1 MDKNQKQQLMTGL
14 FILSGL
20 ALLLLLL
27 FLLGLSDLFARKV
40 TLRTG
45 FSESVQGLSKGS
57 AVKYRGVQIGT
68 VSGIYI
74 LIREN
79 IIQVDMEIEPK
90 YFSLKTKGR
99 NDSNTEFFKFLRSEI
114 KEKGLRARLEMLG
127 ITGMKYIDFD
137 YFAKPDANLPA
148 IPKAL
153 GRQGIFYIPSVTS
166 QMKDITGTLT
176 MAVDRISRIRF
187 EQISEQLET
196 ALTGLGQILSSQEL
210 RSTIARINDTAENL
224 ETSTR
229 AIASVLSESRIQA
242 VVQQLEKNLTALN
255 TLQQQLF
262 RITGEARLPQT
273 AASFRQLLDNF
284 SATAGNID
292 NSLLKVNQTLES
304 IRILADDLSEDPASL
319 IRGKSEKME
328 QKIK

>member
-1 MDKNQKQQLMTGL
+1 MDKNQKQQLMTGI

-27 FLLGLSDLFARKV
+27 FTLGLSDFFAHKV
-40 TLRTG
+40 ALRTG

-74 LIREN
+74 LVNEN

-90 YFSLKTKGR
+90 YFAVRKSGSS
-99 NDSNTEFFKFLRSEI
+99 DSNAEFFKFLRSEI

-137 YFAKPDANLPA
+137 YFAKPGAVLPPA
-148 IPKAL
+148 PKAVSP
-153 GRQGIFYIPSVTS
+153 RGIFYIPSVTS

-187 EQISEQLET
+187 ERISEQLET
-196 ALTGLGQILSSQEL
+196 ALTSLGQLLASQEI

-224 ETSTR
+224 ETSSR
-229 AIASVLSESRIQA
+229 AIASVLSESRIQT
-242 VVQQLEKNLTALN
+242 VVQQLEKNLAALN
-255 TLQQQLF
+255 TLQQLLF
-262 RITGEARLPQT
+262 RIAGESKIPQT
-273 AASFRQLLDNF
+273 TAAFRELLGNF
-284 SATAGNID
+284 SSTARD
-292 NSLLKVNQTLES
+292 LDDSLLKLNQTLES
-304 IRILADDLSEDPASL
+304 IRVLADDLSEDPASL

-328 QKIK
+328 QK

>member
-1 MDKNQKQQLMTGL
+1 MDKNQKQQLMTGI

-27 FLLGLSDLFARKV
+27 FTLGLSDFFAHKV
-40 TLRTG
+40 ALRTG

-74 LIREN
+74 LVNEN

-90 YFSLKTKGR
+90 YFAVRKNGSS
-99 NDSNTEFFKFLRSEI
+99 DSNAEFFKFLRSEI

-137 YFAKPDANLPA
+137 YFAKPGAVLPPA
-148 IPKAL
+148 PKAVSP
-153 GRQGIFYIPSVTS
+153 RGIFYIPSVTS

-187 EQISEQLET
+187 ERISEQLET
-196 ALTGLGQILSSQEL
+196 ALTSLGQLLASQEI

-224 ETSTR
+224 ETSSR
-229 AIASVLSESRIQA
+229 AIASVLSESRIQT
-242 VVQQLEKNLTALN
+242 VVQQLEKNLAALN
-255 TLQQQLF
+255 TLQQLLF
-262 RITGEARLPQT
+262 RIAGESKIPQT
-273 AASFRQLLDNF
+273 TAAFRELLGNF
-284 SATAGNID
+284 SSTARNLD
-292 NSLLKVNQTLES
+292 DSLLKLNQTLES
-304 IRILADDLSEDPASL
+304 IRVLADDLSEDPASL

-328 QKIK
+328 QK

>member
-1 MDKNQKQQLMTGL
+1 MDKNQKQQLMTGI

-27 FLLGLSDLFARKV
+27 FTLGLSDFFAHKV
-40 TLRTG
+40 ALRTG

-74 LIREN
+74 LVNEN

-90 YFSLKTKGR
+90 YFAVRKNGSS
-99 NDSNTEFFKFLRSEI
+99 DSNAEFFKFLRSEI

-137 YFAKPDANLPA
+137 YFAKPGAVLPPA
-148 IPKAL
+148 PKAVSP
-153 GRQGIFYIPSVTS
+153 RGIFYIPSVTS

-176 MAVDRISRIRF
+176 MAVDRISRIRI
-187 EQISEQLET
+187 ERISEQLET
-196 ALTGLGQILSSQEL
+196 ALTSLGQLLASQEI

-224 ETSTR
+224 ETSSR
-229 AIASVLSESRIQA
+229 AIASVLSESRIQT
-242 VVQQLEKNLTALN
+242 VVQQLEKNLAALN
-255 TLQQQLF
+255 TLQQLLF
-262 RITGEARLPQT
+262 RIAGESKIPQT
-273 AASFRQLLDNF
+273 TAAFRELLGNF
-284 SATAGNID
+284 SSTARNLD
-292 NSLLKVNQTLES
+292 DSLLKLNQTLES
-304 IRILADDLSEDPASL
+304 IRVLADDLSEDPASL

-328 QKIK
+328 QK

>member
-1 MDKNQKQQLMTGL
+1 MDKNQKQQLMTGI

-27 FLLGLSDLFARKV
+27 FALGLSDFFAHKV

-74 LIREN
+74 LVKEN
-79 IIQVDMEIEPK
+79 IIQIDMEIEPK
-90 YFSLKTKGR
+90 YFAVGQPGS
-99 NDSNTEFFKFLRSEI
+99 DSNTEFFNFLRSEI
-114 KEKGLRARLEMLG
+114 KAKGLRARLEMLG

-137 YFAKPDANLPA
+137 YFAKPGTVLPPA
-148 IPKAL
+148 PKAV
-153 GRQGIFYIPSVTS
+153 GPRGVFYIPSVTS

-187 EQISEQLET
+187 ERISEQLET
-196 ALTGLGQILSSQEL
+196 ALTGLGQLLASQEI

-224 ETSTR
+224 QTSSR
-229 AIASVLSESRIQA
+229 AIASVLNESRIQT
-242 VVQQLEKNLTALN
+242 VVQQLEKNLASLN
-255 TLQQQLF
+255 KLQQLMLH
-262 RITGEARLPQT
+262 IAGESKLPQT
-273 AASFRQLLDNF
+273 TAAFRELLGNF
-284 SATAGNID
+284 SSTARD
-292 NSLLKVNQTLES
+292 LDDSLLKLNQALES
-304 IRILADDLSEDPASL
+304 IRVLADDLSENPASL
-319 IRGKSEKME
+319 IRGKTEKME
-328 QKIK
+328 QK

>member
-1 MDKNQKQQLMTGL
+1 MDKNQKQQLLTGI

-27 FLLGLSDLFARKV
+27 FTLGLSDFFAHKV
-40 TLRTG
+40 ALRTG

-74 LIREN
+74 LVNEN

-90 YFSLKTKGR
+90 YFAVRKSGSS
-99 NDSNTEFFKFLRSEI
+99 DSNAEFFKFLRSEI

-137 YFAKPDANLPA
+137 YFAKPGAVLPPA
-148 IPKAL
+148 PKAVSP
-153 GRQGIFYIPSVTS
+153 RGIFYIPSVTS

-187 EQISEQLET
+187 ERISEQLET
-196 ALTGLGQILSSQEL
+196 ALTSLGQLLASQEI

-224 ETSTR
+224 ETSSR
-229 AIASVLSESRIQA
+229 AIASVLSESRIQT
-242 VVQQLEKNLTALN
+242 VVQQLEKNLAALN
-255 TLQQQLF
+255 TLQQLLF
-262 RITGEARLPQT
+262 RIAGESKIPQT
-273 AASFRQLLDNF
+273 TAAFRELLGNF
-284 SATAGNID
+284 SSTARD
-292 NSLLKVNQTLES
+292 LDDSLLKLNQTLES
-304 IRILADDLSEDPASL
+304 IRVLADDLSEDPASL

-328 QKIK
+328 QK

>member
-1 MDKNQKQQLMTGL
+1 MDKNQKQQLMTGI

-27 FLLGLSDLFARKV
+27 FALGLSDFFAHKV

-74 LIREN
+74 LVKEN
-79 IIQVDMEIEPK
+79 IIQIDMEIEPK
-90 YFSLKTKGR
+90 YFAVGQPGS
-99 NDSNTEFFKFLRSEI
+99 DSNTEFFNFLRSEI
-114 KEKGLRARLEMLG
+114 KAKGLRARLEMLG

-137 YFAKPDANLPA
+137 YFAKPGTVLPPA
-148 IPKAL
+148 PKAV
-153 GRQGIFYIPSVTS
+153 GPRGVFYIPSVTS

-187 EQISEQLET
+187 ERISEQLET
-196 ALTGLGQILSSQEL
+196 ALTGLGQLLASQEI

-224 ETSTR
+224 QTSSR
-229 AIASVLSESRIQA
+229 AIASVLNESRIQT
-242 VVQQLEKNLTALN
+242 VVQQLEKNLASLN
-255 TLQQQLF
+255 KLQQLMLH
-262 RITGEARLPQT
+262 IAGESKLPQT
-273 AASFRQLLDNF
+273 TAAFRELLGNF
-284 SATAGNID
+284 SSTARD
-292 NSLLKVNQTLES
+292 LDDSLLKLNQALES
-304 IRILADDLSEDPASL
+304 IRVLADDLSEDPASL
-319 IRGKSEKME
+319 IRGKTEKME
-328 QKIK
+328 QK